1 MKALA
6 ELCMQKSVPNFTVGP
21 GFVQLLVWV
30 FFPKSIILGSLD
42 FYECIQLL
50 FLAQSPSFQGKWS
63 HFIKAELLPSPKQN
77 SPFLTPEIPCAPFS
91 ILKKARSKAVQ
102 VSVWEHLWILRHSS
116 QNVWYQ
122 LWRLLWSW
130 QRSGSSAK
138 PRCSWLES
146 SRKAWREEV
155 SLWLCGL

>member
-1 MKALA
+1 MLKALT

-91 ILKKARSKAVQ
+91 ILKKSKKQ
-102 VSVWEHLWILRHSS
+102 SCP
-116 QNVWYQ
+116 
-122 LWRLLWSW
+122 
-130 QRSGSSAK
+130 G
-138 PRCSWLES
+138 
-146 SRKAWREEV
+146 V
-155 SLWLCGL
+155 SLRASVNPSTQLSEGLVPALTFAVELAEVWVLCKATLFLAWV